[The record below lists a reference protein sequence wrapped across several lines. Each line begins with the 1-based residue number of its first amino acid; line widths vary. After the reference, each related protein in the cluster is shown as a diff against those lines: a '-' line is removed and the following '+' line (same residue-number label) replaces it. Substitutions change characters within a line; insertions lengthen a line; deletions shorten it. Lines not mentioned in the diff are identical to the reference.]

1 VGDNLTLFLKWG
13 LDVGLISF
21 RNRKNRQKKDKFE
34 DFSYQELLS
43 YLSQKN
49 LLKGVEDKKMHN
61 LLKIARKSG

>member
-1 VGDNLTLFLKWG
+1 M
-13 LDVGLISF
+13 GLISF

-49 LLKGVEDKKMHN
+49 LLKGVEDKKMPN